1 MSPFAHPLW
10 NLGFRPFYLAASVFA
25 AISVPLWVL
34 QFTGAAPGAWL
45 AAPAWH
51 GHEMV
56 FGYAF
61 AVVAGFLL
69 TAGRNWTGQPTPSG
83 ALLAAIVALWLAA
96 RLLVLSP
103 WPLASLA
110 ANVLFPLAVA
120 VGLAVPLLR
129 ARNQRN
135 YFFVVLLVMA
145 AAASAA
151 VHLASM
157 GLLPVPAFAGLQAG
171 LDMILFIISVVAGR
185 VTPMFTN
192 NGVPGAGAERRALVE
207 RLALGGV
214 LALLA
219 FDLLGIGGWALA
231 LLACAAAVAHA
242 VRLALWR
249 PWRTLRNPLVWILH
263 AAYAWIPVHLALRAL
278 AAVGAVAP
286 TFAVHALTIGVI
298 GGMTL
303 GMMTRT
309 ARGHTGVPL
318 VAGRSEVACYVL
330 VMLAAVTRVLGGLAF
345 GERYIATVAMSA
357 ACWSLA
363 FAIYCVRYAPLLTRP
378 RVDGKPG

>member
-318 VAGRSEVACYVL
+318 AAGRAEVACYVL
-330 VMLAAVTRVLGGLAF
+330 VMLAALARVLGGLAF
-345 GERYIATVAMSA
+345 GERYIATVAVSA